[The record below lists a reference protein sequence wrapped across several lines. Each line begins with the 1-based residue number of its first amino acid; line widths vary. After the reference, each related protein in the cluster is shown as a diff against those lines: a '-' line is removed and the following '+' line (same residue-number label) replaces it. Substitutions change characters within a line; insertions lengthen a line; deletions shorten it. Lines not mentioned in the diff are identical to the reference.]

1 MRGRARAATEVRDT
15 TIDDDVARRTGSSMT
30 GGGRVYATFRT
41 RAYGRVA
48 RAAAAAFGALAR
60 VDLLLLLAA
69 LLLATDPPL
78 MPLDVIQLFLLGCA
92 APAGVAWLIG
102 RANEA
107 VVEVGGVDVVV
118 ERRAQRIE
126 VPSDAI
132 TTVRLWRLPLPAP
145 GVALRLRSGRTLPYG
160 ITLDDPASL
169 VEAFAELARVADVP
183 PATHPLFAF
192 ARARVAYRARRAWH
206 RMVAKFPVFAL
217 VPTAV
222 LFNAHQHIAY
232 GGLLGQYYLLGLR
245 AYLTTFAIYWVT
257 VTIYLVLWASAW
269 RAGAEVLCVGTAA
282 VAPSRAAGVR
292 RLAEIGGALGY
303 YAGALVILALRF
315 LS

>member
-1 MRGRARAATEVRDT
+1 M
-15 TIDDDVARRTGSSMT
+15 TGSA
-30 GGGRVYATFRT
+30 RVCATFRT

-60 VDLLLLLAA
+60 VDLLLLLAV

-107 VVEVGGVDVVV
+107 VVEVDGDDVVV
-118 ERRAQRIE
+118 QRRAQRIE

-132 TTVRLWRLPLPAP
+132 TAVRPWRVPLPAP
-145 GVALRLRSGRTLPYG
+145 GIALRLRSGRTLPYG

-169 VEAFAELARVADVP
+169 VEAFGELARVADVP
-183 PATHPLFAF
+183 PATHPLLAY
-192 ARARVAYRARRAWH
+192 ARARATYRGRRAWH
-206 RMVAKFPVFAL
+206 RMVAKFALFAL

-232 GGLLGQYYLLGLR
+232 GGLLGQYYQLGLR
-245 AYLTTFAIYWVT
+245 AYLTTFAIYWAT

-269 RAGAEVLCVGTAA
+269 RAGAEALCLGTAA

-292 RLAEIGGALGY
+292 RLAEIACALGY
-303 YAGALVILALRF
+303 YAGALVILGLRF

>member
-1 MRGRARAATEVRDT
+1 MRGRARAATDVRDT
-15 TIDDDVARRTGSSMT
+15 TIDDDVARRTATSMT
-30 GGGRVYATFRT
+30 GAARVRATFRT
-41 RAYGRVA
+41 RAYGRAA
-48 RAAAAAFGALAR
+48 RAAAAALDGLAR
-60 VDLLLLLAA
+60 LDLLLLLAA

-92 APAGVAWLIG
+92 APAGIAWLIG
-102 RANEA
+102 RAAKA
-107 VVEVGGVDVVV
+107 VVEVGGDELVVQ
-118 ERRAQRIE
+118 RRMQRIE
-126 VPSDAI
+126 VPSTAI
-132 TTVRLWRLPLPAP
+132 AAIRPWRLPLPAP

-160 ITLDDPASL
+160 IALDDPASF
-169 VEAFAELARVADVP
+169 VEALGELAAVADVP
-183 PATHPLFAF
+183 PATDPLLAY
-192 ARARVAYRARRAWH
+192 ARARAGYRTRRAWY
-206 RMVAKFPVFAL
+206 RVGAKFVVFAL

-245 AYLTTFAIYWVT
+245 AYLTTLAVYWAT

-269 RAGAEVLCVGTAA
+269 RAGAEVLCLGTAA

-292 RLAEIGGALGY
+292 RLAEIACALGY
-303 YAGALVILALRF
+303 YAGVLVILALRF